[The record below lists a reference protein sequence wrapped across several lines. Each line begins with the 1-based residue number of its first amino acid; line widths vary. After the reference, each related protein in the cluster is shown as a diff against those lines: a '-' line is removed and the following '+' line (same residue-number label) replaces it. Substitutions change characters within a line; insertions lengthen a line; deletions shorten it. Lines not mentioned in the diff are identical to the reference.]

1 MIRETL
7 EETGIEVGEV
17 VYHSSQPW
25 PGSFRN
31 YNFLTTPLHSLI
43 NSVLVPLKEQH
54 SFYIFLVDIYKVSL
68 IGHQFES
75 SHFLFKL

>member
-25 PGSFRN
+25 PGLIIQKFQLLN
-31 YNFLTTPLHSLI
+31 HNFALFNKQYVDVFERKILMFHVSHLLTNT
-43 NSVLVPLKEQH
+43 
-54 SFYIFLVDIYKVSL
+54 
-68 IGHQFES
+68 FES
-75 SHFLFKL
+75 SLLV